1 MPHELKSKN
10 AKAHIYKK
18 KKKRKEEEAKAHILD
33 KELDSLW

>member
-10 AKAHIYKK
+10 AKARIYKIKK
-18 KKKRKEEEAKAHILD
+18 KKKKAKAHILD